1 METENKPKYI
11 NEILK
16 MPLWTFIISFGLGT
30 LILLL
35 FMVCMVN
42 KDNPDKV
49 IITGIIYVLAATVI
63 NFALLLFL
71 IVCAFVH
78 KEYRKQI
85 LERTAVMLINIPIA
99 VLYFFIVT
107 GF

>member
-16 MPLWTFIISFGLGT
+16 TPLWTFIISFGLGT
-30 LILLL
+30 FILLL
-35 FMVCMVN
+35 FLVCMVN

-49 IITGIIYVLAATVI
+49 IITGIIYVFAATVI
-63 NFALLLFL
+63 NLALLLFL
-71 IVCAFVH
+71 IVCAIIH
-78 KEYRKQI
+78 KEYRKQL
-85 LERTAVMLINIPIA
+85 LERTAVMLLNIPI
-99 VLYFFIVT
+99 VILYLFIVT